1 MDAGEKRRVR
11 SSKGRKKGG
20 RDPPARSAAEEA
32 RRREVLK
39 ETLREKLELERRA
52 RHVVER
58 LLDDSVTEELLID
71 CARLITPANYKD
83 AVEERSIAKMCGY
96 PVCPNKLTSVPA
108 QQYKIS
114 TKTNKVYDITERK
127 CFCSNFCY
135 KASKSFEVQISKS
148 PLWLRKEERPSE
160 IKLMKTG
167 DGGSSGLEI
176 KLTDRPVN
184 DGDIE
189 NPNPEHSEHRGGSSG
204 PSDSSDVEQDFVS
217 SVVSGESRRKPRVHW
232 GELPKRDDVSGHG
245 RSEHGH
251 RPPREKRQQNLGKTE
266 TETSNNP
273 NETSSR
279 PSPETSDLHTVP
291 SLVEKDKDTPVEE
304 TRKLLDQVAL
314 SDSPLLANA
323 NEDTNVTSGTN
334 IVSTDINMNT
344 ASSGTNVNTTSSG
357 TNVNAASSGT
367 NVNAA
372 SSGTNVNAA
381 SSGTNVNA
389 ASSGTNVNAALSGT
403 NVNAASSGTI
413 PTNVTSDTNPN
424 ISQVGMSKKSAAG
437 LKNVLQN
444 HVRTKTEVPAVK
456 LGLLQN
462 LRITLSEWR
471 TEETMRFLYGQDFI
485 PQPEPS
491 GQVEEEEEELD
502 EDDLEDVEE
511 VAERVKRPAGGPARS
526 TASTPDFNRLKK
538 EAELQKLRVKE
549 FYKGVC
555 LLPEGAE
562 TEVREESDN
571 TLQGGAKDPPLPPVD
586 SHAQR
591 LIQKR
596 IAVEKL
602 SRSLQDI
609 VGPLR
614 LTMNDVMNDLNNLV
628 RTFRL
633 TNTNIIHKPP
643 EWTLIAVVL
652 LSVLTEVSPLLNESM
667 ATPSS
672 VQYISSLMKELQ
684 LEDQD
689 LQNLVQLFRPRPQIS
704 STHLH

>member
-11 SSKGRKKGG
+11 SSKGRKKG
-20 RDPPARSAAEEA
+20 ELK
-32 RRREVLK
+32 EVLK

-96 PVCPNKLTSVPA
+96 PVCPNKLTSVRTLF
-108 QQYKIS
+108 I
-114 TKTNKVYDITERK
+114 IT

-279 PSPETSDLHTVP
+279 
-291 SLVEKDKDTPVEE
+291 
-304 TRKLLDQVAL
+304 KLLDQVAL
-314 SDSPLLANA
+314 SDSPLLAN
-323 NEDTNVTSGTN
+323 
-334 IVSTDINMNT
+334 
-344 ASSGTNVNTTSSG
+344 
-357 TNVNAASSGT
+357 
-367 NVNAA
+367 
-372 SSGTNVNAA
+372 
-381 SSGTNVNA
+381 
-389 ASSGTNVNAALSGT
+389 
-403 NVNAASSGTI
+403 
-413 PTNVTSDTNPN
+413 
-424 ISQVGMSKKSAAG
+424 VGMSKKSAAG

-633 TNTNIIHKPP
+633 TNTNIIHKPS

-652 LSVLTEVSPLLNESM
+652 LAVLTEVSPLLNESM

>member
-52 RHVVER
+52 RQVVER

-96 PVCPNKLTSVPA
+96 PVCPNKLTIMSS
-108 QQYKIS
+108 QWYK
-114 TKTNKVYDITERK
+114 DITKNKEKKQSTEIKWCPNFDWYCIYIYFLFVYHGLNRSLNRK
-127 CFCSNFCY
+127 PPSSWRTASSTEELSQSHTYLEPHTLTTGNLEYPIHLFSMFLNCKSKLEFCKYMENMETTPRQGLEP
-135 KASKSFEVQISKS
+135 KTPALIDKRAKKSSHCAVVDN
-148 PLWLRKEERPSE
+148 RPSHSE
-160 IKLMKTG
+160 KTRLINFQSILKCG
-167 DGGSSGLEI
+167 QRKDHQ
-176 KLTDRPVN
+176 KHYN
-184 DGDIE
+184 DGTGSHQD
-189 NPNPEHSEHRGGSSG
+189 HRRKGSKVNAASAGTSVNATSTGTNVNATSSG
-204 PSDSSDVEQDFVS
+204 P
-217 SVVSGESRRKPRVHW
+217 
-232 GELPKRDDVSGHG
+232 
-245 RSEHGH
+245 
-251 RPPREKRQQNLGKTE
+251 
-266 TETSNNP
+266 
-273 NETSSR
+273 
-279 PSPETSDLHTVP
+279 
-291 SLVEKDKDTPVEE
+291 
-304 TRKLLDQVAL
+304 
-314 SDSPLLANA
+314 
-323 NEDTNVTSGTN
+323 NVNG
-334 IVSTDINMNT
+334 
-344 ASSGTNVNTTSSG
+344 ASSGTNVNATSSCH
-357 TNVNAASSGT
+357 NVNAASPCSNINAISCGT
-367 NVNAA
+367 NLKAA

-403 NVNAASSGTI
+403 NINAASSGTI

-614 LTMNDVMNDLNNLV
+614 LTMNDVMNDINNLV